1 MKSYGRRNSS
11 HRVKRDHSVLGE
23 EHGNMMDADP
33 FWWALFKKKKKQ
45 ERPDCYRLLVRKNL
59 FYFFLFGNTEI

>member
-33 FWWALFKKKKKQ
+33 FWWALFKKKKSRKGQ
-45 ERPDCYRLLVRKNL
+45 IAIDC
-59 FYFFLFGNTEI
+59 